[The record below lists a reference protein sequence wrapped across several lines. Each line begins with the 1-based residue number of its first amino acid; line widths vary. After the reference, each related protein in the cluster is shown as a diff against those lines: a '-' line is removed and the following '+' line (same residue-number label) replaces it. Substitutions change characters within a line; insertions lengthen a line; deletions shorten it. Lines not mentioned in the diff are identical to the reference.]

1 MFSNFTCSVIQ
12 NKVENNE
19 DFIYERKYENI
30 KI

>member
-1 MFSNFTCSVIQ
+1 MFSNFTCSGIQ